1 GNPGKPQGAGGLS
14 EDMSAVAADMSAA
27 AASAEPLVR
36 VEDVHTYYGKSHIL
50 HGVSLTVAPGE
61 VVGLLGRNGVGK
73 STTLKTVVGLVQP
86 RQGAVLLGGPPIT
99 GLPSHKLARLGIGY
113 VPEDRRIFR
122 LLTVMENLRT
132 GLDRNGISEERRR
145 ALLDKVFTYFPVLAE
160 RRNQPGGTLSGGE
173 QQMLA
178 IARAMMLEPKIIL
191 LDEPT
196 EGLMP
201 RMVSQI
207 GQIIEVLHNEGVA
220 ILLVEQNVPLTLA
233 ASQRVYIMEKGSV
246 RHHCA
251 ASEINI
257 NDTVIKQYLG

>member
-1 GNPGKPQGAGGLS
+1 
-14 EDMSAVAADMSAA
+14 MSAA
-27 AASAEPLVR
+27 TSTPEPLVT

-50 HGVSLTVAPGE
+50 HGVSLAVGPGE

-73 STTLKTVVGLVQP
+73 STTLKTIMGLVHP
-86 RQGAVLLGGPPIT
+86 AQGKVLFAGQSIA
-99 GLPSHKLARLGIGY
+99 GLPAHKLARLGIGY

-132 GLDRNGISEERRR
+132 GLDRHGVTDARKQE
-145 ALLDKVFTYFPVLAE
+145 LLDKVFAYFPVLAE
-160 RRNQPGGTLSGGE
+160 RRNQAGGTLSGGE

-178 IARAMMLEPKIIL
+178 IARAMMLEPRIIL

-207 GQIIEVLHNEGVA
+207 REIIDVLHRDSVA
-220 ILLVEQNVPLTLA
+220 ILLVEQNVPLTLE
-233 ASQRVYIMEKGSV
+233 ASQRVYIMEKGVV

-251 ASEINI
+251 ASALNV
-257 NDTVIKQYLG
+257 NDAVIKQYLGV

>member
-1 GNPGKPQGAGGLS
+1 MN
-14 EDMSAVAADMSAA
+14 AA
-27 AASAEPLVR
+27 ATSPQPLIL

-50 HGVSLTVAPGE
+50 HGVSLQVGPGE

-73 STTLKTVVGLVQP
+73 STTLKTIMGLVQP
-86 RQGAVLLGGPPIT
+86 SQGRVLLNGNAITSMPP
-99 GLPSHKLARLGIGY
+99 HKLAHLGIGY

-132 GLDRNGISEERRR
+132 GLDRNGVTEEKR
-145 ALLDKVFTYFPVLAE
+145 ARLLEKVFAYFPVLAE
-160 RRNQPGGTLSGGE
+160 RRSQAGGTLSGGE

-207 GQIIEVLHNEGVA
+207 RNIIEVLHNEGVA
-220 ILLVEQNVPLTLA
+220 ILLVEQNVPLTLE
-233 ASQRVYIMEKGSV
+233 ASRRIYIMEKGAV

-251 ASEINI
+251 AAELDIQHPI
-257 NDTVIKQYLG
+257 IKQYLGV

>member
-1 GNPGKPQGAGGLS
+1 MPMQ
-14 EDMSAVAADMSAA
+14 
-27 AASAEPLVR
+27 PLVA

-50 HGVSLTVAPGE
+50 HGVSLHVERGE

-73 STTLKTVVGLVQP
+73 STTLKTIMGLVYP
-86 RQGAVLLGGPPIT
+86 NRGKVLFAGSPVT
-99 GLPSHKLARLGIGY
+99 GLPAHKLARLGIGY

-132 GLDRNGISEERRR
+132 GLDRYGVAEGRKQE
-145 ALLDKVFTYFPVLAE
+145 LLDKAFAYFPVLAE
-160 RRNQPGGTLSGGE
+160 RRNQAGGTLSGGE

-207 GQIIEVLHNEGVA
+207 RQIIEVLQREGVA
-220 ILLVEQNVPLTLA
+220 ILLVEQNVPLTLE
-233 ASQRVYIMEKGSV
+233 ASHRVYIMEKGAV

-251 ASEINI
+251 ASDLKV
-257 NDTVIKQYLG
+257 NDAVIHQYLGV

>member
-1 GNPGKPQGAGGLS
+1 
-14 EDMSAVAADMSAA
+14 MSAA
-27 AASAEPLVR
+27 ATSTQPLVL
-36 VEDVHTYYGKSHIL
+36 VEDVHTFYGKSL
-50 HGVSLTVAPGE
+50 HPARSSLTVGPGE

-73 STTLKTVVGLVQP
+73 STTLKTIMGLVQP
-86 RQGAVLLGGPPIT
+86 SQGKVLLEGSAITSMPPY
-99 GLPSHKLARLGIGY
+99 KLARLGIGY

-122 LLTVMENLRT
+122 LLSVMENLRI
-132 GLDRNGISEERRR
+132 GFDRSGVTEEKKRV
-145 ALLDKVFTYFPVLAE
+145 LLDKVFTYFPVLAE
-160 RRNQPGGTLSGGE
+160 RRNQAGGTLSGGE

-207 GQIIEVLHNEGVA
+207 KNIIDVLHREDVA
-220 ILLVEQNVPLTLA
+220 ILLVEQNVPLTLE
-233 ASQRVYIMEKGSV
+233 ASQRVYIMEKGQV

-251 ASEINI
+251 ASEIDV
-257 NDTVIKQYLG
+257 NDPVIKQYLGV

>member
-1 GNPGKPQGAGGLS
+1 
-14 EDMSAVAADMSAA
+14 MSTQEPVQHETSD
-27 AASAEPLVR
+27 PLVT
-36 VEDVHTYYGKSHIL
+36 VEGLHTFYGKSHIL
-50 HGVSLTVAPGE
+50 HGVSLVVGRGE

-73 STTLKTVVGLVQP
+73 STTLKTIMGLVSP
-86 RQGAVLLGGPPIT
+86 RQGKIMLGDRPIT
-99 GLPSHKLARLGIGY
+99 GMPAHKLAKLGIGY

-132 GLDRNGISEERRR
+132 GLDRPGVTEQRRQE
-145 ALLDKVFTYFPVLAE
+145 LLDKVFEYFPRLGE
-160 RRNQPGGTLSGGE
+160 RKNQAGGTLSGGE

-207 GQIIEVLHNEGVA
+207 HQIIDALHRDGVA
-220 ILLVEQNVPLTLA
+220 ILLVEQNVPLTLE
-233 ASQRVYIMEKGSV
+233 ASQRVYIMEKGAI
-246 RHHCA
+246 RHHA
-251 ASEINI
+251 VSSDLKVGDA
-257 NDTVIKQYLG
+257 VIKQYLGV

>member
-1 GNPGKPQGAGGLS
+1 
-14 EDMSAVAADMSAA
+14 MSTAPTSTP
-27 AASAEPLVR
+27 PLVL

-50 HGVSLTVAPGE
+50 HGVSLQVGPGE

-73 STTLKTVVGLVQP
+73 STTLKTIMGLVQP
-86 RQGAVLLGGPPIT
+86 SRGQVRLNGNPVTHLPP
-99 GLPSHKLARLGIGY
+99 HKLARLGIGY

-132 GLDRNGISEERRR
+132 GLDRGGVTEERKQT
-145 ALLDKVFTYFPVLAE
+145 LLDKVFTFFPVLAE
-160 RRNQPGGTLSGGE
+160 RRNQAGGTLSGGE

-207 GQIIEVLHNEGVA
+207 RNIIEVLHKEDVA

-233 ASQRVYIMEKGSV
+233 ASQRVYIMEKGMV

-251 ASEINI
+251 ASDIDV
-257 NDTVIKQYLG
+257 NDPVIKQYLGV

>member
-1 GNPGKPQGAGGLS
+1 
-14 EDMSAVAADMSAA
+14 MSAA
-27 AASAEPLVR
+27 DDSTTPLVL

-50 HGVSLTVAPGE
+50 HGVTLSVAAGE

-73 STTLKTVVGLVQP
+73 STTLKTIMGLVRP
-86 RQGAVLLGGPPIT
+86 SHGAVLLDGNAIT
-99 GLPSHKLARLGIGY
+99 GLAPHKLARMGIGY

-122 LLTVMENLRT
+122 QLTVMENLRT
-132 GLDRNGISEERRR
+132 GLDRDGVTVDRRK
-145 ALLDKVFTYFPVLAE
+145 ALLDKVFAYFPVLAE
-160 RRNQPGGTLSGGE
+160 RRNQAGGTLSGGE

-207 GQIIEVLHNEGVA
+207 GEIIEVLHKEGVA

-233 ASQRVYIMEKGSV
+233 ASQRVYIMEKGAV

-251 ASEINI
+251 SSDIDA
-257 NDTVIKQYLG
+257 NDPVIKQYLGV

>member
-1 GNPGKPQGAGGLS
+1 
-14 EDMSAVAADMSAA
+14 MI
-27 AASAEPLVR
+27 ASDTSQTLLVD
-36 VEDVHTYYGKSHIL
+36 VEDIHTYYGKSHIL
-50 HGVSLTVAPGE
+50 HGVSLQVGRGE

-73 STTLKTVVGLVQP
+73 STTLKTIMGLVNP
-86 RQGAVLLGGPPIT
+86 SRGEVRFEGSAVT
-99 GLPSHKLARLGIGY
+99 RLPAHRLARIGIAF

-132 GLDRNGISEERRR
+132 GLDRRGVSEECKQG
-145 ALLDKVFTYFPVLAE
+145 LLEKVFAYFPVLAE
-160 RRNQPGGTLSGGE
+160 RRHQAGGTLSGGE

-207 GQIIEVLHNEGVA
+207 REIIEALHRDGVA
-220 ILLVEQNVPLTLA
+220 ILLVEQNVPLTLE
-233 ASQRVYIMEKGSV
+233 ASQRIYIMEKGMV

-251 ASEINI
+251 ASELRVS
-257 NDTVIKQYLG
+257 DAVIQQYMGV

>member
-1 GNPGKPQGAGGLS
+1 MLKVENINLYYGAAQALRGVSL
-14 EDMSAVAADMSAA
+14 
-27 AASAEPLVR
+27 SAEP
-36 VEDVHTYYGKSHIL
+36 GK
-50 HGVSLTVAPGE
+50 VTCV
-61 VVGLLGRNGVGK
+61 LGRNGVGK
-73 STTLKTVVGLVQP
+73 STTLKTIMGLVHP
-86 RQGAVLLGGPPIT
+86 SQGKVMLEGNPIT
-99 GLPSHKLARLGIGY
+99 DMPSHKLARLGIGY

-132 GLDRNGISEERRR
+132 GLDRDGVTDEKKR

-160 RRNQPGGTLSGGE
+160 RRNQAGGTLSGGE

-207 GQIIEVLHNEGVA
+207 QNIIEILHKEDVA

-233 ASQRVYIMEKGSV
+233 ASQRVYIMEKGQV

-251 ASEINI
+251 ASEI
-257 NDTVIKQYLG
+257 DVHDPVIKQYLGV

>member
-1 GNPGKPQGAGGLS
+1 MSVLSQNGNGR
-14 EDMSAVAADMSAA
+14 
-27 AASAEPLVR
+27 PLIA
-36 VEDVHTYYGKSHIL
+36 VEDLHTYYGKSHVL
-50 HGVSLTVAPGE
+50 DGVSLHVARGE

-73 STTLKTVVGLVQP
+73 STTLKTIMGLVRP
-86 RQGAVLLGGPPIT
+86 AQGRVSLEGSVIT

-122 LLTVMENLRT
+122 FLTVMENLRT
-132 GLDRNGISEERRR
+132 GFDRRGVTADKRS
-145 ALLDKVFTYFPVLAE
+145 ALLDKVFSYFPVLAE
-160 RRNQPGGTLSGGE
+160 RRNQAGGTLSGGE

-201 RMVSQI
+201 RMVGQI
-207 GQIIEVLHNEGVA
+207 SRIIEVLHNDGVA
-220 ILLVEQNVPLTLA
+220 ILLVEQNVPLTLE
-233 ASQRVYIMEKGSV
+233 ASRRIYIMEKGRM

-251 ASEINI
+251 ASDLDV
-257 NDTVIKQYLG
+257 NDAVIKQYLGV

>member
-1 GNPGKPQGAGGLS
+1 
-14 EDMSAVAADMSAA
+14 MSAVAP
-27 AASAEPLVR
+27 EPLVQ
-36 VEDVHTYYGKSHIL
+36 VEGLHTYYGKSHIL
-50 HGVSLTVAPGE
+50 HGVSLHVGRGE
-61 VVGLLGRNGVGK
+61 VVGLIGRNGVGK
-73 STTLKTVVGLVQP
+73 STTLKTIMGLVSA
-86 RQGAVLLGGPPIT
+86 RQGEIRLEGDPIT
-99 GLPSHKLARLGIGY
+99 HEAPHRLARRGIGY

-132 GLDRNGISEERRR
+132 GFDREGVTEERRKM
-145 ALLDKVFTYFPVLAE
+145 LLDKVFAYFPVLAE
-160 RRNQPGGTLSGGE
+160 RRNQAGGTLSGGE

-207 GQIIEVLHNEGVA
+207 HQIIDALHRDGVA
-220 ILLVEQNVPLTLA
+220 ILLVEQNVPLTLE
-233 ASQRVYIMEKGSV
+233 ASQRLYIMEKGMV

-251 ASEINI
+251 TSEISIDDPLI
-257 NDTVIKQYLG
+257 NQYLGV